1 MTTYEYKTLS
11 YPLKRGLLTQRKGL
25 DRQSLTRELNL
36 LGSEGWELTGQFTEV
51 SDGFSRRVVM
61 ILKRPILDNFHNEE
75 E

>member
-25 DRQSLTRELNL
+25 NRQSLTRELNQ

-51 SDGFSRRVVM
+51 ADGFSRRVVM
-61 ILKRPILDNFHNEE
+61 ILKRPILPQFHNEE